1 MVVTSLVLCM
11 IAVLLSAAGTVVPQ
25 KALAKRTRH

>member
-11 IAVLLSAAGTVVPQ
+11 ILILLSAAGTNAPQ
-25 KALAKRTRH
+25 KALAKRPRR